1 MSYKMNSSSV
11 PQKTKRLALHALQG
25 RNLITI
31 LRRELVELAMGLIL
45 NKVEIWG
52 MAF

>member
-1 MSYKMNSSSV
+1 M
-11 PQKTKRLALHALQG
+11 QT
-25 RNLITI
+25 ITGEI
-31 LRRELVELAMGLIL
+31 PNVHWDGGLEAGTHRRELVELAMGLIL